1 MSLEFFT
8 NLIWIDSNINNKD
21 NITYLKYLETIFNL
35 KLIRFDNVK
44 NGLEFLLSI
53 SFEDTIIITSD
64 RLYNE
69 FIEEFKENLNQV
81 YIIPKIII
89 FTNNKLNFLD
99 YNKNYNSFY
108 KFGGIADSFD
118 DIKNF
123 ILNKKIKEENKE
135 ENSYSFEFMDSK
147 EKLNLSLIYQSL
159 LNKITKVDI
168 EKFTEFIYDK
178 YPDNDK
184 IKSLFNSVKSIP
196 NIPIELL
203 SKYYSRLYTIESNFY
218 KDLNKDLRN
227 NKIEKYLPFIKVL
240 YEGIKLK
247 SLLPPS
253 GNIFYRGGRISNN
266 EISLIKKYLEE
277 KNSDMSGIKVFSK
290 VFLSFFKS
298 KRIAERFLKYGG
310 ENKNLSSVLYIL
322 EKNDNLDDNLVSCSD
337 MEKLSFYPNEEEV
350 LFFPF
355 SSFIIK
361 DIKETSFNDK
371 KLYII
376 NLKYLGSDINK
387 TDNKNDKNDK
397 NKESIDCFKID
408 ENENKNLE
416 NISQIEELKK
426 QLNDEKNKN
435 QKLLYEN
442 QSLKEKI
449 KQLSLEIGKLKLLE
463 DKIKFLEKNIIE
475 KNIEIQKY
483 KTENF
488 IKSDDDSIK
497 SIHPG
502 EKIIGVNF
510 VSMGTQDIGHYNIV
524 CKNTDIFIRLEEK
537 LFNDFPQFKDYE
549 TYFTVK
555 TKRIKRY
562 KTLDENNIQNNDIVN
577 IFIIDE

>member
-1 MSLEFFT
+1 M
-8 NLIWIDSNINNKD
+8 
-21 NITYLKYLETIFNL
+21 
-35 KLIRFDNVK
+35 
-44 NGLEFLLSI
+44 
-53 SFEDTIIITSD
+53 
-64 RLYNE
+64 
-69 FIEEFKENLNQV
+69 
-81 YIIPKIII
+81 P
-89 FTNNKLNFLD
+89 
-99 YNKNYNSFY
+99 
-108 KFGGIADSFD
+108 
-118 DIKNF
+118 
-123 ILNKKIKEENKE
+123 
-135 ENSYSFEFMDSK
+135 
-147 EKLNLSLIYQSL
+147 
-159 LNKITKVDI
+159 
-168 EKFTEFIYDK
+168 
-178 YPDNDK
+178 
-184 IKSLFNSVKSIP
+184 
-196 NIPIELL
+196 
-203 SKYYSRLYTIESNFY
+203 
-218 KDLNKDLRN
+218 
-227 NKIEKYLPFIKVL
+227 
-240 YEGIKLK
+240 
-247 SLLPPS
+247 
-253 GNIFYRGGRISNN
+253 
-266 EISLIKKYLEE
+266 
-277 KNSDMSGIKVFSK
+277 GIKVFSK
-290 VFLSFFKS
+290 VFLSFYKS
-298 KRIAERFLKYGG
+298 KRIAEGFLKYGG

-337 MEKLSFYPNEEEV
+337 MEKLSIYPKESEV

-361 DIKETSFNDK
+361 YIEETSYNDK

-376 NLKYLGSDINK
+376 YLKYLGSYINK
-387 TDNKNDKNDK
+387 SDKINDKNTK

-408 ENENKNLE
+408 ENKNKNLE
-416 NISQIEELKK
+416 NISQIGKFKK

-463 DKIKFLEKNIIE
+463 DKVKFLEKNIIE

-483 KTENF
+483 KTENY

-537 LFNDFPQFKDYE
+537 LFNDFPQFKDCE

-562 KTLDENNIQNNDIVN
+562 KTLDENNIQNNDVVN
-577 IFIIDE
+577 VFIIDE